1 MQVNPKIRHAL
12 IAVALVLFASTCI
25 AFAQGAPK
33 NAPPSYVADPAV
45 YKLIGENEQYVVIMA
60 ERPVGHRDVWHS
72 HLPQQ
77 VTYMLTDCD
86 NRIYTP
92 DGKTTDSH
100 LKKGSVRF
108 GSGEPSHALENIG
121 KAECD
126 QLIVEHK

>member
-60 ERPVGHRDVWHS
+60 ERATISASASR
-72 HLPQQ
+72 
-77 VTYMLTDCD
+77 C
-86 NRIYTP
+86 
-92 DGKTTDSH
+92 
-100 LKKGSVRF
+100 
-108 GSGEPSHALENIG
+108 PSPPSSCCG
-121 KAECD
+121 TR
-126 QLIVEHK
+126 